1 MSTLVKTPSGC
12 MPANNARPE
21 TPEPVPTSTTARAC
35 TSRARKVNALADP
48 RPSGATPSWAAL
60 SRACDACSDSPRK
73 SSANAHDAGFGAALG
88 EVLAATKFTK
98 LSLSKPIAN
107 EPYDGR
113 MSHTVVAELVAAVM
127 KVEVEVGQKVSAED
141 PVVILESM
149 KMEIPVLADVAGSVS
164 EIVVS
169 AGDVVNDGDP
179 LVVIKVGNA

>member
-1 MSTLVKTPSGC
+1 M
-12 MPANNARPE
+12 
-21 TPEPVPTSTTARAC
+21 
-35 TSRARKVNALADP
+35 
-48 RPSGATPSWAAL
+48 
-60 SRACDACSDSPRK
+60 
-73 SSANAHDAGFGAALG
+73 G

-98 LSLSKPIAN
+98 LSLSKPIPN

-113 MSHTVVAELVAAVM
+113 MSHTVVAELDAAVM

-164 EIVVS
+164 EIVVT

-179 LVVIKVGNA
+179 LVVIKVGTI

>member
-12 MPANNARPE
+12 MPANNAKPE

-35 TSRARKVNALADP
+35 TTLASRVNALADP
-48 RPSGATPSWAAL
+48 RLIGDTPSCAAR
-60 SRACDACSDSPRK
+60 SRACAACSVSATK
-73 SSANAHDAGFGAALG
+73 SSAKTHDAGFGATLG

-98 LSLSKPIAN
+98 LSLSKRIPN

-127 KVEVEVGQKVSAED
+127 KVEVEVGQAVAADD

-164 EIVVS
+164 EIVVA

-179 LVVIKVGNA
+179 LVVIKVGKV